1 MWNGN
6 CTLGKKKKKE
16 WDNPKMSLQ
25 YVNKKIDLIQINL
38 LSKKFFCTSASF
50 PSTGTV
56 FIFKKEQ
63 QEIFLKDRKKKY
75 TE

>member
-1 MWNGN
+1 
-6 CTLGKKKKKE
+6 
-16 WDNPKMSLQ
+16 MSLQ

>member
-1 MWNGN
+1 
-6 CTLGKKKKKE
+6 
-16 WDNPKMSLQ
+16 MSLQ

-63 QEIFLKDRKKKY
+63 QEIFLKDRKKKIHGVVLQLACDLRMSWLW
-75 TE
+75 